1 MQITIGE
8 SEFKEALGC
17 WLNTQGFNPDKFY
30 IAVNVIAGR
39 KFGTT
44 AEITMT
50 PKTHEPTIE
59 DVPTGP
65 AHIPVFSLGD

>member
-8 SEFKEALGC
+8 SEFKEAIGC

-50 PKTHEPTIE
+50 PKTNDPEVVE
-59 DVPTGP
+59 KPTGHTTIP
-65 AHIPVFSLGD
+65 AFSIGD